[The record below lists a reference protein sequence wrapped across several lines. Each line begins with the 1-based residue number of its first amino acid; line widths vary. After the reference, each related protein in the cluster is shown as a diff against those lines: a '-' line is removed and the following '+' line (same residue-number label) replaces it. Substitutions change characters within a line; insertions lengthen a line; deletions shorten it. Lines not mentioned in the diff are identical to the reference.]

1 MADMQEIYER
11 ARNVRVAAFDVDG
24 VLTDGMLYY
33 SDSGEEMK
41 AFNVRDGHGLRM
53 LKDSGIAVAIITSRS
68 SRLVE
73 ARARNLGIDLLFQ
86 GVADKLTAFQEL
98 LGRCGANARAS
109 AYAGDDLVDLPV
121 LKRCGL
127 AVAMP
132 DAPALVRQ
140 HAHLVTQ
147 ARGGKGAV
155 REMCELILHAQG
167 TLAAR
172 QAEFAEK

>member
-1 MADMQEIYER
+1 MQDVYNR
-11 ARNVRVAAFDVDG
+11 ARNIRVAAFDVDG
-24 VLTDGMLYY
+24 VLTDGLLYY

-41 AFNVRDGHGLRM
+41 AFNVRDGHGLKM

-73 ARARNLGIDLLFQ
+73 ARARNLGIDLLYQ
-86 GVADKLTAFQEL
+86 GVADKLAAFQEL
-98 LGRCGANARAS
+98 LGRCGVEARAS

-121 LKRCGL
+121 MKRCGL

-132 DAPALVRQ
+132 DAPALVRR
-140 HAHLVTQ
+140 HAHLVTE
-147 ARGGKGAV
+147 ARGGRGAV
-155 REMCELILHAQG
+155 REICELILHAQG

-172 QAEFAEK
+172 QAEYADR